1 MKKHIA
7 ILALTLAAPVTA
19 LAAAAA
25 PSHQGEHHAAPFV
38 VNPGASFFKDWRCAG
53 LGGGRLVCY
62 PPRGGKAIQGRL
74 YRPSLMNPLQWVRSK

>member
-7 ILALTLAAPVTA
+7 ILALTLAAPVAA
-19 LAAAAA
+19 LAAMA
-25 PSHQGEHHAAPFV
+25 PSHRPAPFV
-38 VNPGASFFKDWRCAG
+38 VNPRASFFKDWRCAG

>member
-7 ILALTLAAPVTA
+7 ILALTLAAPVAA
-19 LAAAAA
+19 LAAAA
-25 PSHQGEHHAAPFV
+25 PSHPAPFV